1 MKYLKLLIVKN
12 DSDKSEE
19 ELEKIK
25 ELNKQIICYD
35 HKVHIRFRDYDK
47 EEYITGL
54 QDKLTFVYS
63 LIAQFPQLLT
73 LTTTQMSSEDLEKVS
88 KGDIERLFKHHLST
102 IEKSFEDSF
111 ILTELCNYFK
121 DYTLEIKKLKKY
133 KPSRVKED
141 SDNSY
146 LPFHKL
152 FGNVHLLL
160 QDLEGLQD
168 LDNLQNLESSNFIK
182 LKNYLFDDSIEFKL
196 EYVSS
201 YDSRQTKAMN
211 KLTNKLTRKIE
222 LKDKNKIN
230 YSFLW

>member
-1 MKYLKLLIVKN
+1 MKYLKLLILKN
-12 DSDKSEE
+12 DNIKSTE
-19 ELEKIK
+19 ELEKLK

-54 QDKLTFVYS
+54 ENKLTFVYS

-88 KGDIERLFKHHLST
+88 KGDTERLFKHHLST
-102 IEKSFEDSF
+102 IKNSTYEAY
-111 ILTELCNYFK
+111 ILPELWDYFN
-121 DYTLEIKKLKKY
+121 DRSLEIKKLKKY

-152 FGNVHLLL
+152 FGNVYLLL
-160 QDLEGLQD
+160 QDLESL
-168 LDNLQNLESSNFIK
+168 NFVK
-182 LKNYLFDDSIEFKL
+182 LKHYIFDDSIEFKL

-201 YDSRQTKAMN
+201 YDSRQSKSKD
-211 KLTNKLTRKIE
+211 KLNNKLTRKVA

-230 YSFLW
+230 YSSLW

>member
-1 MKYLKLLIVKN
+1 MKYLKLSIVKN
-12 DSDKSEE
+12 DSVKSTE
-19 ELEKIK
+19 ELENIK

-54 QDKLTFVYS
+54 ENKLTFVYS

-73 LTTTQMSSEDLEKVS
+73 LTTKKMSSEDLEKVS
-88 KGDIERLFKHHLST
+88 KGDTERLFKQHLST
-102 IEKSFEDSF
+102 IEESTHEAF

-121 DYTLEIKKLKKY
+121 DYTLGVKKLKKY
-133 KPSRVKED
+133 KPSKVKED

-160 QDLEGLQD
+160 QDLESLQD
-168 LDNLQNLESSNFIK
+168 IESTEFIK
-182 LKNYLFDDSIEFKL
+182 LKNYIFDDSVEFKL
-196 EYVSS
+196 ELVSS
-201 YDSRQTKAMN
+201 YDSRQSKAKD
-211 KLTNKLTRKIE
+211 KLTNKLNRKAA

-230 YSFLW
+230 YSLLW